1 MHLSA
6 LFIRRPVATT
16 LLSLALLLAGSV
28 AYSVLPVASLP
39 DVDFPVIGAS
49 AGLPG
54 ASPETMASAVATPLE
69 RQFGRIAGVNQMTSS
84 SSLGSASVTLQFDI
98 DRNIDAAAR
107 DVQAA
112 INAARSQLP
121 SYLPQ
126 NPSYRKANP
135 AEAPILILTLTSDVV
150 PKPQIYDIADSILA
164 QKISQIQGVG
174 QCFVGGSAQ
183 PAVRVELNPMQLGNN
198 GVGLDAV
205 RTALAN
211 ANANRPKGAFQDA
224 TNRWQIDDDDQI
236 FKASDYAPIIA
247 GYNKTTGAPVRVGD
261 LGTVTN
267 AVSDIHTMG
276 VSGINPDKGPPGK
289 LKDAILIIVFK
300 IPGAN
305 VIDAVDKVLAELPH
319 LQAEIPPTIKIDVAV
334 DRTTTIRASVHD
346 VEISLIISV
355 LLVVLVVFLFLRE
368 VWATVI
374 PSVAVPLSLVGTF
387 GVMYLL
393 GYSVDNLSLM
403 ALTISTGFVVDDAI
417 VVIENITRYLEVGMS
432 PYEAAM
438 KGSREIGFTVLS
450 MSTSLIAVFIPI
462 LLMGGIV
469 GKLFREFAVTL
480 SVAIAVSLL
489 VSLTTTPM
497 LCAQFLKSR
506 DETRHGR
513 LYRMSERGFQWM
525 HDEYAMGLRWVLRH
539 QWLILFV
546 AVGTAVLNVVLFMV
560 VPKGFFP
567 QQDTGRLGGRTRA
580 AQDISFTAMSEKQ
593 RTLAQMVMEDP
604 AIGSVTA
611 FVGGNGPG
619 GGSSNVGN
627 MFIALK
633 PLNQRPSHVTADAV
647 VNRLRRKLTSV
658 PGATLFLQSQQ
669 DIQIGG
675 RGSDAQYQY
684 TLSDENIQELNT
696 WAPQLQARMRSMP
709 ELRDVSTDQQDQGLA
724 ATLVIDRDTAA
735 RLGIT
740 TAAIDQVLYDA
751 FGQREVSTMY
761 TGLNQYFV
769 VMEVDPKYQLSPD
782 ALNGIYIKASNVV
795 GSTTATPNTGTTTAT
810 PTAAS
815 GGGAAAA
822 VAAPAVPAAPAAN
835 LSNGGASN
843 LGTTSAPG
851 TSTSPFSVAAPVVST
866 TFGAAGTPST
876 LTSVAPTTSGSSS
889 SPAGSAPATITF
901 TPPGNTVVP
910 PITLPTNAPVTAQAS
925 TAIVSAVGSATAAA
939 GGGAATAAAA
949 PTPSTGGAMVPLSAI
964 AHYERQRTSLQV
976 NHQGQYPA
984 VTLTFNLAP
993 NVALGDAVTALQK
1006 AEADMGMPSAV
1017 HATFQGTAQ
1026 AFQQSLSSEPW
1037 LILAALVAVY
1047 IVLGILYESLIHP
1060 LTILSTLPPAGVGA
1074 IMALLITGTD
1084 LSIIALIGI
1093 ILLIGIVKKNA
1104 IMMIDFAL
1112 QAERDQGLPP
1122 EEAITQACLLRFR
1135 PIMMTTLAAMF
1146 GGLPLAIGMG
1156 TGSELRQPLGITIV
1170 GGLIVSQMLTLFTTP
1185 VVYLFFDR
1193 LQWRV
1198 MKLRKIGSELEEAPG
1213 D

>member
-6 LFIRRPVATT
+6 PFIQRPVATS

-28 AYSVLPVASLP
+28 AYSILPVASLP
-39 DVDFPVIGAS
+39 DVDFPVIGVG

-54 ASPETMASAVATPLE
+54 ASPETMASSVATPLE

-98 DRNIDAAAR
+98 NRNIDAAAR
-107 DVQAA
+107 DVQAS

-150 PKPQIYDIADSILA
+150 PKAQIYDMADSILS
-164 QKISQIQGVG
+164 QKISQISGVG
-174 QCFVGGSAQ
+174 QVFVGGSSS
-183 PAVRVELNPMQLGNN
+183 PAVRVELNPMQLGSN
-198 GVGLDAV
+198 GIGLDAV
-205 RTALAN
+205 RMALAG

-224 TNRWQIDDDDQI
+224 GHRWQISDNDQI
-236 FKASDYAPIIA
+236 FKARDYAPIIA
-247 GYNKTTGAPVRVGD
+247 GYNRQTGAPVRVSD
-261 LGTVTN
+261 LGTVIDDV
-267 AVSDIHTMG
+267 ADIHTAG
-276 VSGINPDKGPPGK
+276 VSGINTPNGQPGQ
-289 LKDAILIIVFK
+289 LKDAILIVIFK

-305 VIDAVDKVLAELPH
+305 VISAVDSVMAQMPR
-319 LQAEIPPTIKIDVAV
+319 LQASIPPTIKIDVAV

-368 VWATVI
+368 VWATII

-393 GYSVDNLSLM
+393 GYTIDNLSLM

-417 VVIENITRYLEVGMS
+417 VVIENITRYLEMGLK
-432 PYEAAM
+432 PFDAAM
-438 KGSREIGFTVLS
+438 KGSKEIGFTVLS

-480 SVAIAVSLL
+480 SVAIAVSLM

-497 LCAQFLKSR
+497 LCAKFLKSR
-506 DETRHGR
+506 DESRHGR
-513 LYRMSERGFQWM
+513 IYRASERAFQWL
-525 HDEYAMGLRWVLRH
+525 HNEYAGGLRWVLRH
-539 QWLILFV
+539 QVLMLIVVFCTV
-546 AVGTAVLNVVLFMV
+546 ALNIYLFMI

-567 QQDTGRLGGRTRA
+567 QQDTGRMGGSTRA
-580 AQDISFTAMSEKQ
+580 AQDISFDAMRIKQ
-593 RTLAQMVMEDP
+593 RDLAQMVLDDP

-611 FVGGNGPG
+611 FAG
-619 GGSSNVGN
+619 GGRNSNNVGF

-633 PLNQRPSHVTADAV
+633 PLAQRPGRVSADDV

-658 PGATLFLQSQQ
+658 PGATLFLQANQ
-669 DIQIGG
+669 DIQVGG

-684 TLSDENIQELNT
+684 TLSDENLNELNS
-696 WAPQLQARMRSMP
+696 WAPQLQARMRAMP
-709 ELRDVSTDQQDQGLA
+709 ELRDVSTDQQNQGLA
-724 ATLVIDRDTAA
+724 ANLVIDRDTAS

-740 TAAIDQVLYDA
+740 TAAIDNVLYDA

-761 TGLNQYFV
+761 AGLNQYFV

-782 ALNGIYIKASNVV
+782 SLNGIFIKANNVV
-795 GSTTATPNTGTTTAT
+795 GSTTATPNTGS
-810 PTAAS
+810 AA
-815 GGGAAAA
+815 
-822 VAAPAVPAAPAAN
+822 
-835 LSNGGASN
+835 
-843 LGTTSAPG
+843 
-851 TSTSPFSVAAPVVST
+851 
-866 TFGAAGTPST
+866 
-876 LTSVAPTTSGSSS
+876 
-889 SPAGSAPATITF
+889 
-901 TPPGNTVVP
+901 
-910 PITLPTNAPVTAQAS
+910 
-925 TAIVSAVGSATAAA
+925 ATAAA
-939 GGGAATAAAA
+939 PTTVTATSATATIPAVTSPTAAIAAASAVPAAAA
-949 PTPSTGGAMVPLSAI
+949 PTPSTGGAMVPLSTI
-964 AHYERQRTSLQV
+964 AKYEPQRTSLAV

-993 NVALGDAVTALQK
+993 NVALGDAVTALEKVQREM
-1006 AEADMGMPSAV
+1006 AMPSAI

-1026 AFQQSLSSEPW
+1026 AFQDSLKNEPY

-1060 LTILSTLPPAGVGA
+1060 LTILSSLPPAGVGA
-1074 IMALLITGTD
+1074 ILALLLTGTD

-1122 EEAITQACLLRFR
+1122 VEAIYQACLLRFR
-1135 PIMMTTLAAMF
+1135 PIMMTTMAALF
-1146 GGLPLAIGMG
+1146 GGMPLAIGMG
-1156 TGSELRQPLGITIV
+1156 VGSELRKPLGITIV

-1198 MKLRKIGSELEEAPG
+1198 MKLRRIGAELEEAAG

>member
-6 LFIRRPVATT
+6 PFIRRPVATS

-28 AYSVLPVASLP
+28 AYSILPVASLP
-39 DVDFPVIGAS
+39 DVDYPVIGVG

-69 RQFGRIAGVNQMTSS
+69 RQFGRIAGVNQMTST
-84 SSLGSASVTLQFDI
+84 SSLGSASVTLQFDLSRDI
-98 DRNIDAAAR
+98 NDAAR
-107 DVQAA
+107 DVQAS

-135 AEAPILILTLTSDVV
+135 ADAPILILTLTSDVV
-150 PKPQIYDIADSILA
+150 PKPQIYDMADSILA

-174 QCFVGGSAQ
+174 QVFVGGSSS
-183 PAVRVELNPMQLGNN
+183 PAVRVELNPMQLGSN
-198 GVGLDAV
+198 GIGLDAV

-224 TNRWQIDDDDQI
+224 VHRWAISDNDQI

-247 GYNKTTGAPVRVGD
+247 GYNQQTGAPVRVGD

-267 AVSDIHTMG
+267 DVADIHTAG
-276 VSGINPDKGPPGK
+276 VSGINPDKGPPAK
-289 LKDAILIIVFK
+289 LKSAVLIIIFK

-305 VIDAVDKVLAELPH
+305 VISAVDNVMAEMPR
-319 LQAEIPPTIKIDVAV
+319 LQASIPPTIKIDVAV

-368 VWATVI
+368 VWATII

-393 GYSVDNLSLM
+393 GYTIDNLSLM

-417 VVIENITRYLEVGMS
+417 VVIENITRYLEEGMQ
-432 PYEAAM
+432 PFDAAM
-438 KGSREIGFTVLS
+438 KGSKEIGFTVLS

-497 LCAQFLKSR
+497 LCAKFLKAR
-506 DETRHGR
+506 DESRHGPI
-513 LYRMSERGFQWM
+513 YRASERAFQWL
-525 HDEYAMGLRWVLRH
+525 HFEYNSGLRWVLRH
-539 QWLILFV
+539 QWLILGV
-546 AVGTAVLNVVLFMV
+546 AVGCAFLNVYLFII

-567 QQDTGRLGGRTRA
+567 QQDTGRLSGETIA
-580 AQDISFTAMSEKQ
+580 AQDISFAAMRDKQ
-593 RTLAQMVMEDP
+593 HRLAQMVLDDP
-604 AIGSVTA
+604 AVHSVTA
-611 FVGGNGPG
+611 FAG
-619 GGSSNVGN
+619 GGRGSNNQGF
-627 MFIALK
+627 MFIGLK
-633 PLNQRPSHVTADAV
+633 DPDQRKGVTADMV
-647 VNRLRRKLTSV
+647 VNRLRGKLSAV
-658 PGATLFLQSQQ
+658 PGSRLFLQANQ

-675 RGSDAQYQY
+675 RGSAAQYQY
-684 TLSDENIQELNT
+684 TLSDENLQELNT
-696 WAPQLQARMRSMP
+696 WAPQLEARAKTLP
-709 ELRDVSTDQQDQGLA
+709 ELKDVSTDQQNQGLA
-724 ATLVIDRDTAA
+724 ANLVIDRDTAS

-740 TAAIDQVLYDA
+740 ASAIDQVLYDA

-769 VMEVDPKYQLSPD
+769 VMEVDPQYQLSPD
-782 ALNGIYIKASNVV
+782 ALNGIFIKS
-795 GSTTATPNTGTTTAT
+795 ST
-810 PTAAS
+810 
-815 GGGAAAA
+815 
-822 VAAPAVPAAPAAN
+822 
-835 LSNGGASN
+835 
-843 LGTTSAPG
+843 
-851 TSTSPFSVAAPVVST
+851 
-866 TFGAAGTPST
+866 
-876 LTSVAPTTSGSSS
+876 
-889 SPAGSAPATITF
+889 
-901 TPPGNTVVP
+901 
-910 PITLPTNAPVTAQAS
+910 
-925 TAIVSAVGSATAAA
+925 
-939 GGGAATAAAA
+939 
-949 PTPSTGGAMVPLSAI
+949 GAMVPLSTI
-964 AHYERQRTSLQV
+964 ARYESQRTSLTV

-993 NVALGDAVTALQK
+993 NVSLGQAVTALEKVQR
-1006 AEADMGMPSAV
+1006 DMGMPSAI

-1026 AFQQSLSSEPW
+1026 AFQDSLKSEPY
-1037 LILAALVAVY
+1037 LILAAVVAVY

-1074 IMALLITGTD
+1074 ILALLLTGTD

-1093 ILLIGIVKKNA
+1093 LLLIGIVKKNA

-1112 QAERDQGLPP
+1112 QAERDEGLPP
-1122 EEAITQACLLRFR
+1122 EQAIYQACLLRFR
-1135 PIMMTTLAAMF
+1135 PIMMTTMAAMF

-1156 TGSELRQPLGITIV
+1156 VGSELRKPLGITIV
-1170 GGLIVSQMLTLFTTP
+1170 GGLLVSQALTLFTTP
-1185 VVYLFFDR
+1185 VVYLFFDK
-1193 LQWRV
+1193 LQWRF
-1198 MKLRKIGSELEEAPG
+1198 MKLHKVGAELEGAHG